1 MISKRP
7 NPTSPK
13 SINNPSSI
21 HHQAIINPSNIQP
34 KTPPKS
40 GLLASASSLAMR
52 SIYFCASSQ
61 NSWVRWKVRRMA
73 WLQGSIRQN
82 LGINDFWGSKCHPNF
97 IICPCLCLSIFIN
110 VSMFINIYRYLSI
123 FIDIYQWLSMVINV
137 YKCLSFISVLQQ
149 SKIISRTPWLMLF
162 LDSSSDS

>member
-1 MISKRP
+1 MYDIKKAKP
-7 NPTSPK
+7 NFPK
-13 SINNPSSI
+13 IHQQSINNPSTI
-21 HHQAIINPSNIQP
+21 HHQSMINPSNIQP
-34 KTPPKS
+34 KTSPKS

-97 IICPCLCLSIFIN
+97 IICPCLCLS
-110 VSMFINIYRYLSI
+110 M
-123 FIDIYQWLSMVINV
+123 FIDIYQWLSMLINGYQWLSMFINV
-137 YKCLSFISVLQQ
+137 CRLSAFFNNR
-149 SKIISRTPWLMLF
+149 K
-162 LDSSSDS
+162 